1 MNEILN
7 LLTMYNNRGRKIS
20 VRLVATLESR
30 LETGLSLICP
40 SSRRINTFS
49 KHFCRVFVGFLG
61 QRTEN
66 RQKIRENSQTE
77 DCTEDQTKQKRKD
90 YRAETASSYSL
101 VFVSTMVGSLSVLK

>member
-40 SSRRINTFS
+40 SSHRINNFG
-49 KHFCRVFVGFLG
+49 KHLYPCDETRKTVMPMFAPTHLIKLSLTADDLEETWEVQQNDSMFDAIFVV
-61 QRTEN
+61 
-66 RQKIRENSQTE
+66 S
-77 DCTEDQTKQKRKD
+77 TKQ
-90 YRAETASSYSL
+90 A
-101 VFVSTMVGSLSVLK
+101 